1 MINNK
6 ETQKILEA
14 LSDGGLT
21 ITELVKQT
29 KLQRCQVRSS
39 IAFLL
44 GADKISERQ
53 IGMAKLYRLK

>member
-6 ETQKILEA
+6 ETKKILEK

-29 KLQRCQVRSS
+29 KLKRCQVRTIIS
-39 IAFLL
+39 FLL
-44 GADKISERQ
+44 GAEKIQERQ
-53 IGMAKLYRLK
+53 IGMAKFYSLK